1 MALPKRVPWA
11 TLAELDELC
20 NWIYSDETDIAS
32 KQLAKNRLC
41 AWQVNCPL
49 PHALESV
56 LCFLNAVLLDSSNTS
71 TSTLCQVYAL
81 ALIRFVNGLVD
92 PLQQGVFA
100 KPIYS
105 LAAQIRLPSWIVEL
119 RHRSTHEDLP
129 SIEVLREAT
138 NQSMQWL
145 LNRYFLPTLS
155 PSNST
160 DLERIDIPPLDPLLA
175 EYKAL
180 MKACLRDTSL
190 QGRSKA
196 EIEKLFKGFSAWIGD
211 VSTLYAADLSVQG
224 CEYNLTD
231 QKLKF
236 ATRKFCESLCDRNGL
251 VPLSKSKRTSMNS
264 PIGHPPNED
273 IWAPLIH
280 YVDQNND
287 YFIEE
292 LLPHMLL
299 VVNNNATA
307 ESDPTHLKTI
317 ASWALWIV
325 NTMGDDALRRDCVRD
340 LLSSAGAE
348 GGNSILKSLVTDL
361 LAVIKPKQVC
371 HSCLLSPLGSALTC
385 GQAHWQTD
393 SMNELEE
400 RKRQLEQMSLCNSR
414 TESVQHPSNSPAQ
427 PDEEQLPLGWHQIPQ
442 SSWVPCPIGTP
453 I

>member
-11 TLAELDELC
+11 SLIELDELC
-20 NWIYSDETDIAS
+20 TWIYSEETGTTS

-56 LCFLNAVLLDSSNTS
+56 LHFLNAILLDSDNTS

-100 KPIYS
+100 RPIYS
-105 LAAQIRLPSWIVEL
+105 LAAQIGLPSWIVEL

-138 NQSMQWL
+138 HQSMQWL

-155 PSNST
+155 PSNATES
-160 DLERIDIPPLDPLLA
+160 ERIEIPPLDPLLV
-175 EYKAL
+175 EYKAV
-180 MKACLRDTSL
+180 MKTCLRDTSL

-196 EIEKLFKGFSAWIGD
+196 EIEKLFKSFSAWIGD
-211 VSTLYAADLSVQG
+211 VSTLYAADLAVQG
-224 CEYNLTD
+224 SESNLTD
-231 QKLKF
+231 QKLRF

-251 VPLSKSKRTSMNS
+251 VPLSKSKRVPMSS
-264 PIGHPPNED
+264 PLGHPPNRD

-280 YVDQNND
+280 HLDQNND
-287 YFIEE
+287 YFVEA
-292 LLPHMLL
+292 LLAHMLL
-299 VVNNNATA
+299 VITNNVTA

-317 ASWALWIV
+317 ASWVLWIV
-325 NTMGDDALRRDCVRD
+325 DTLGDGALRRDCVRD
-340 LLSSAGAE
+340 LLSSSGSG
-348 GGNSILKSLVTDL
+348 GGNFIAQNLVTSLTSQDESLKSLVADL
-361 LAVIKPKQVC
+361 LAVIRPKQA
-371 HSCLLSPLGSALTC
+371 P
-385 GQAHWQTD
+385 WQTD
-393 SMNELEE
+393 SMKELED
-400 RKRQLEQMSLCNSR
+400 RKCQLERMLLHNTQVKF
-414 TESVQHPSNSPAQ
+414 VQHSFDSPIIS
-427 PDEEQLPLGWHQIPQ
+427 EEQTQLPPGWHQIPQ

>member
-20 NWIYSDETDIAS
+20 TWIYSDETDTTS

-56 LCFLNAVLLDSSNTS
+56 LCFLNAMLLDSNNVS

-100 KPIYS
+100 RPIYS
-105 LAAQIRLPSWIVEL
+105 LAAQIGLPSWIVEL

-138 NQSMQWL
+138 HQSMQWL

-155 PSNST
+155 PSNAT
-160 DLERIDIPPLDPLLA
+160 ELERMEIPPLDPLLT
-175 EYKAL
+175 EYKSL
-180 MKACLRDTSL
+180 MKTCLRDTSL
-190 QGRSKA
+190 QGRSKT
-196 EIEKLFKGFSAWIGD
+196 EVERLFKEFSAWIGD
-211 VSTLYAADLSVQG
+211 VATLYAADLSVQG
-224 CEYNLTD
+224 SESNITD

-236 ATRKFCESLCDRNGL
+236 ATRKFCERLCDRNGL
-251 VPLSKSKRTSMNS
+251 VPLSKSKRMSLSS
-264 PIGHPPNED
+264 PLGHPPNRD
-273 IWAPLIH
+273 IWASLIH
-280 YVDQNND
+280 HFDQNNE

-292 LLPHMLL
+292 LLAHMLL
-299 VVNNNATA
+299 VVNDDAIA
-307 ESDPTHLKTI
+307 EGDPTYLKTI
-317 ASWALWIV
+317 AAWVLCLV
-325 NTMGDDALRRDCVRD
+325 DTMGDEALRRHCVRD
-340 LLSSAGAE
+340 LLSGAGSE
-348 GGNSILKSLVTDL
+348 GGNSISQSLVTSLVSQDETLKSLVTDL
-361 LAVIKPKQVC
+361 LTTIRPKQA
-371 HSCLLSPLGSALTC
+371 S
-385 GQAHWQTD
+385 WQTN
-393 SMNELEE
+393 SMEELED
-400 RKRQLEQMSLCNSR
+400 RQRQLEQTLLGNAR
-414 TESVQHPSNSPAQ
+414 TDPNQRPSGSPATH
-427 PDEEQLPLGWHQIPQ
+427 DENEQLPPGWHQIPQ